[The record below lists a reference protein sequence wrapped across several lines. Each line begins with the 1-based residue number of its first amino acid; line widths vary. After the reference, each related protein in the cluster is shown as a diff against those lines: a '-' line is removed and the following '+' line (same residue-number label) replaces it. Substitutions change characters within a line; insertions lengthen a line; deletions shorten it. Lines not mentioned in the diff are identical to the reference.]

1 MAMESTSQRVALVT
15 GASRGIGRA
24 TALALGRTG
33 HSVCVN
39 YLSQSEAAQEV
50 VELITQ
56 AGGRAIA
63 VQADVSKHEEVDA
76 LFRQVQEKLGQVA
89 ILVNNA
95 GGIRDRLLVHTSDDD
110 WDAVLDTNL
119 RSTFLCTRA
128 AARPMVKARW
138 GRVINLTS
146 VVGIIGNPGQS
157 NYAAAKAGV
166 VGFTR
171 AVAREIGSRSI
182 TVNAVAPGYI
192 VTDATEV
199 MTPELQAKLVDA
211 IPLGRSGT
219 PEDVAEVIAFL
230 ASDAAQYITGQV
242 INVDGGFVTA

>member
-1 MAMESTSQRVALVT
+1 
-15 GASRGIGRA
+15 
-24 TALALGRTG
+24 
-33 HSVCVN
+33 
-39 YLSQSEAAQEV
+39 
-50 VELITQ
+50 
-56 AGGRAIA
+56 
-63 VQADVSKHEEVDA
+63 
-76 LFRQVQEKLGQVA
+76 
-89 ILVNNA
+89 
-95 GGIRDRLLVHTSDDD
+95 
-110 WDAVLDTNL
+110 VLDTNL